1 MNDGFRMRLT
11 RDFPRYFLLLL
22 VFLGTSALA
31 QEKSSFG
38 FLSELQRLGSSLD
51 QTEQELLP
59 PDQAFKLTVRVQD
72 ENTLIAQ
79 FTPAKDYYL
88 YRDKVAF
95 KPKET
100 AGGADSGISIE
111 NISIPSGTPKSDV
124 TFGQV
129 EVFHK
134 PFEARIALKRDK
146 LATDKLT
153 LVATYQGCNEPIGVC
168 YAPINKVIEL
178 TLPVAKAA
186 AGAVANAVSSE
197 AVASGGSGAFPA
209 AKPDSTAEL
218 FQTSPASPAI
228 ETESLKIER
237 MFESGD
243 FWLILTGFFG
253 IGLLLSFTPCVFPMF
268 PILSGII
275 ANRGEHITRSRG
287 FILSLAYVMGM
298 AITYAIAGVAAGLS
312 GAMLAA
318 ALQNAWVLGTFAL
331 IFITL
336 AFSMFGFYE
345 LQLPNFLQSKLSEE
359 AGHLRGG
366 HLTGV
371 FGMGAL
377 SALIV
382 GPCVAA
388 PLAGALLYISQ
399 TRDVLLGGSALFV
412 MALGMGVPLLLL
424 GASAGALLPKA
435 GPWMESVK
443 QFFGVLLLGVAIWL
457 ISPVIPA
464 VAHMLLWSTLL
475 IVSAIYL
482 HAVDPLKPDASGLR
496 KFLKGVGMIG
506 LLIGV
511 ALLIGVLSGSRDIL
525 QPLSKIGI
533 ARTNA
538 EIDGSSVSESQ
549 HLRFQRVKTVAE
561 LEQRIAQSR
570 DKYVMVDFYADWCI
584 SCKEMERFTFTDP
597 KVQSRLKD
605 VVLLQVD
612 VTAGT
617 PADSALLKRFKLF
630 GPPGILF
637 IDRAGRDI
645 PNIRLIGYQDTER
658 FLSILNAVLI

>member
-1 MNDGFRMRLT
+1 MRLT
-11 RDFPRYFLLLL
+11 MDFPRYFLLLL

-38 FLSELQRLGSSLD
+38 FLSELQRLGSSLE

-59 PDQAFKLTVRVQD
+59 PDQAFKLTVQVQD

-111 NISIPSGTPKSDV
+111 DISIPSGTPKSDV

-464 VAHMLLWSTLL
+464 VAHMLLWSALL

-496 KFLKGVGMIG
+496 KFLKGVGMIA
-506 LLIGV
+506 LLVGV

-538 EIDGSSVSESQ
+538 EIDGSRVNESQ

-561 LEQRIAQSR
+561 LEQRIVQSR

-584 SCKEMERFTFTDP
+584 SCKEMEHFTFTDP

-605 VVLLQVD
+605 VILLQVD

>member
-1 MNDGFRMRLT
+1 MNKTGLSVRLIQ
-11 RDFPRYFLLLL
+11 YALLLL
-22 VFLGTSALA
+22 CFFSMNIFAEERKA
-31 QEKSSFG
+31 FD
-38 FLSELQRLGSSLD
+38 FLSGLQQLGANFD

-59 PDQAFKLTVRVQD
+59 PDQAFKLTVRVRD

-79 FTPAKDYYL
+79 FEPAKDYYL

-95 KPKET
+95 KPQNSET
-100 AGGADSGISIE
+100 SIE
-111 NISIPSGTPKSDV
+111 KISLPKGAVKSDL

-134 PFEARIALKRDK
+134 PFEAVISLNREASS
-146 LATDKLT
+146 TSTKLT

-186 AGAVANAVSSE
+186 ASAVARAVSND
-197 AVASGGSGAFPA
+197 AVAATPFSA
-209 AKPDSTAEL
+209 AKPDPAAEL
-218 FQTSPASPAI
+218 FQSREGSPVI

-237 MFESGD
+237 MFESGN
-243 FWLILTGFFG
+243 FWLILSGFFG

-275 ANRGEHITRSRG
+275 AKRGEHITKTRG
-287 FILSLAYVMGM
+287 FILSLTYVMGM
-298 AITYAIAGVAAGLS
+298 AITYAAAGVAAGLS
-312 GAMLAA
+312 GAMLSA

-345 LQLPNFLQSKLSEE
+345 LQFPTFLQSKLSEE
-359 AGHLRGG
+359 AGHFKGG
-366 HLTGV
+366 HLTSV

-399 TRDVLLGGSALFV
+399 TRDVMLGGSALFV

-464 VAHMLLWSTLL
+464 VAHMLLWAALL

-482 HAVDPLKPDASGLR
+482 HAVDPLRPDASGFR
-496 KFLKGVGMIG
+496 KFLKGLGMIA
-506 LLIGV
+506 LLTGV

-525 QPLSKIGI
+525 QPLSKIGVS
-533 ARTNA
+533 NV
-538 EIDGSSVSESQ
+538 DVSGMKSVAQ
-549 HLRFQRVKTVAE
+549 TGHLPFQRINSVAE
-561 LEQRIAQSR
+561 LEQHVLQSR
-570 DKYVMVDFYADWCI
+570 SKYVMVDFYADWCI

-597 KVQSRLKD
+597 KVQSRLRD

-617 PADSALLKRFKLF
+617 PDDAALLKRFKLF

-637 IDRAGRDI
+637 LDREGREI
-645 PNIRLIGYQDTER
+645 QRVRLIGYQDTER
-658 FLSILNAVLI
+658 FLEVLNAVLI